1 MCSAF
6 LTNHSEANYFF
17 FIAKT
22 QEKAAGPENV
32 SPQALGERI
41 LFVVIKQLVTSD
53 ITLATSC
60 FISWESRA
68 RIRFAAYE
76 SSSPSRARCAGL
88 RFGLGVD
95 LDTCLFFDRAEQAGA
110 GVIALAPR
118 CFPWR

>member
-6 LTNHSEANYFF
+6 LTNHSEADYFF

-22 QEKAAGPENV
+22 QEKSGRTGKRFAAGPW
-32 SPQALGERI
+32 ARI
-41 LFVVIKQLVTSD
+41 LFVVTKQLVTSD

-76 SSSPSRARCAGL
+76 SSSPSRTRCAGL

-95 LDTCLFFDRAEQAGA
+95 LGTCLFFDRAEQAGA